1 MGFHA
6 NGYLFYNFD
15 VQFLKKFLVKELDID
30 PKAKALIFDL
40 DGTLAD
46 TMPVHFMAYKHILKD
61 YGIEFTPEL
70 FATLAGV
77 PAIETIQRLNEKFGT
92 NMNPEEIGRLKED
105 EYEKIMERM
114 EPVAPVV
121 NLVKKYHG
129 TLPMSVGTG
138 GYHRLAWKTLEI
150 LGLKDYF
157 DILVSSEDVENTKPH
172 PETFLKCAEKMD
184 VFPEFCQVFED
195 GELGMQAAASAGMMA
210 TLVTDYYDVTIGKE
224 I

>member
-1 MGFHA
+1 M
-6 NGYLFYNFD
+6 
-15 VQFLKKFLVKELDID
+15 KKLDID
-30 PKAKALIFDL
+30 SKAKALIFDL

-46 TMPVHFMAYKHILKD
+46 TMPVHFLAYKHILKD
-61 YGIEFTPEL
+61 YGINFTPEI

-77 PAIETIQRLNEKFGT
+77 PAVETIQRLNQQFGT
-92 NMNPEEIGRLKED
+92 DMDPEEIGHQKER
-105 EYEKIMERM
+105 EYEEIMYKMTPIE
-114 EPVAPVV
+114 PVV

-129 TLPMSVGTG
+129 ILPMSVGTG

-172 PETFLKCAEKMD
+172 PETFLKCAEQMGVD
-184 VFPEFCQVFED
+184 PQFCQVFED
-195 GELGMQAAASAGMMA
+195 GDLGMQAAETAGMMA
-210 TLVTDYYDVTIGKE
+210 TLVTDYYTVTIGKE